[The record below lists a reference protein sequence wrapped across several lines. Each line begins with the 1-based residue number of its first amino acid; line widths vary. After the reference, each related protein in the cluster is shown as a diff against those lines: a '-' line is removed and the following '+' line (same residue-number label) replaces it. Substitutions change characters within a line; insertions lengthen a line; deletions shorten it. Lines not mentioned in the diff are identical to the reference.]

1 MHNYGS
7 WLMFFAPSREVL
19 VDGRNTLTTVYGICF
34 VVKDGSSETSLPSR
48 NPWELRMCLSLTGSG
63 GQLLRSYPDSPFDVV
78 YGRRFEGQVIILDG
92 DYIYVYILLYTDR
105 Y

>member
-1 MHNYGS
+1 
-7 WLMFFAPSREVL
+7 
-19 VDGRNTLTTVYGICF
+19 
-34 VVKDGSSETSLPSR
+34 
-48 NPWELRMCLSLTGSG
+48 MCLSLTGSG